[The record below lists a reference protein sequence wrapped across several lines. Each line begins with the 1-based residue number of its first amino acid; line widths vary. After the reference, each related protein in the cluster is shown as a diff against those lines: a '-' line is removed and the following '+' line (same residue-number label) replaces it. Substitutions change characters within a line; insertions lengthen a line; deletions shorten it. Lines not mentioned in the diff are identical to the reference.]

1 MDTLH
6 INFRLKDWYLFPIL
20 NHVHFANL
28 FALQTLIWQRVF
40 LLGHLK
46 QRISLFTWSFKLA
59 LVELT
64 HIYFFGE
71 ISVSAGIYRHSNLIS
86 NLARSFNH
94 GNRLE
99 FRNTRTARAGV
110 ETQLAHFCG
119 LSTGK
124 HQTKVFGP

>member
-20 NHVHFANL
+20 NHVHFAYL
-28 FALQTLIWQRVF
+28 FALETLIWQRVF

-46 QRISLFTWSFKLA
+46 QRISLLIWSLKLA

-71 ISVSAGIYRHSNLIS
+71 ISVSAGIYRHSYLII
-86 NLARSFNH
+86 NLAGSFNH

-99 FRNTRTARAGV
+99 FMNTRTARAGV

-119 LSTGK
+119 LPTGY